1 MKNQVPNKKSI
12 VRLRIN
18 DIVLIALMVAT
29 LEAVKIALA
38 FLPNVELVTL
48 MTVLFTRHFKR
59 KIIYVIP
66 VFVLLEYLQWGFG
79 PWTIMYC
86 YIWPFLAIIAYI
98 FRKNSSPLFWAITTG
113 IYGLIFGMLCSIVYI
128 FTDSFSMA
136 VSWWISGIPFDLIH
150 CASNFIIALILFK
163 PLDKVFSR
171 KSELILNKN

>member
-1 MKNQVPNKKSI
+1 MKKQMLNKKNI
-12 VRLRIN
+12 AGLRIN

-48 MTVLFTRHFKR
+48 MIVLFTRHFKE

-66 VFVLLEYLQWGFG
+66 VFVILEYLQWGFG

-86 YIWPFLAIIAYI
+86 YIWPFLALIAYI
-98 FRKNSSPLFWAITTG
+98 FRENNSPFFWAVVTG
-113 IYGLIFGMLCSIVYI
+113 IYGLIFGMLCSLVYI
-128 FTDSFSMA
+128 FTDSVSMA

-150 CASNFIIALILFK
+150 CGSNFILALILFK
-163 PLDKVFSR
+163 PLDKVFYR
-171 KSELILNKN
+171 KSGFI